1 MGETRPEA
9 WETQIDALMKQNIAT
24 ADQAQRKE
32 QFKQVQRIFSDN
44 LPVLYFVAPRMYYA
58 YNVRVEGVKP
68 SVLRPV
74 ALWNADM
81 LSVR

>member
-1 MGETRPEA
+1 
-9 WETQIDALMKQNIAT
+9 
-24 ADQAQRKE
+24 
-32 QFKQVQRIFSDN
+32 
-44 LPVLYFVAPRMYYA
+44 MYYA

-81 LSVR
+81 LSVRSGAP

>member
-1 MGETRPEA
+1 
-9 WETQIDALMKQNIAT
+9 MKDNAVT
-24 ADQAQRKE
+24 PDQAHRKE

>member
-1 MGETRPEA
+1 
-9 WETQIDALMKQNIAT
+9 MKENVAT
-24 ADQAQRKE
+24 PDQAQRK
-32 QFKQVQRIFSDN
+32 QIFKQVQRIHAEN

-58 YNVRVEGVKP
+58 YNVRVRGVQA